1 MEVTSV
7 SATIG
12 SDQLRAGLIAGAI
25 GFALIVVFLMVYYRL
40 LGVVAVLSLILAG
53 ALTYF
58 AFIALGKSVG
68 FTLTLAGVAGAIVSI
83 GLTADS
89 FIIYFERIRDAL
101 RDGKTMRQSAEVA
114 WASSRRT
121 ILAADFVTLLAA
133 VVLYV
138 VSVGNVRGFAFT
150 LGLITVVDLLVAFLF
165 TYPATVLLC
174 KSAWMQKGTWLGGLR
189 AGRRDDVPEDERPTV
204 GVES

>member
-58 AFIALGKSVG
+58 AFIALGK
-68 FTLTLAGVAGAIVSI
+68 
-83 GLTADS
+83 
-89 FIIYFERIRDAL
+89 
-101 RDGKTMRQSAEVA
+101 
-114 WASSRRT
+114 
-121 ILAADFVTLLAA
+121 
-133 VVLYV
+133 
-138 VSVGNVRGFAFT
+138 
-150 LGLITVVDLLVAFLF
+150 
-165 TYPATVLLC
+165 
-174 KSAWMQKGTWLGGLR
+174 
-189 AGRRDDVPEDERPTV
+189 
-204 GVES
+204 